1 MSLMNNLSPTL
12 FHHKKS
18 FLSVL
23 LLAAFIWSLFSVTW
37 SRDLLHSGGWTT
49 TVQIFEG
56 LIKPDLSPEILLLA
70 VESSWITIVY
80 AVTGM
85 TVAIIIAFVLGVL
98 GSGILV
104 SSLTLRVVNMTF
116 FRGILAFIRA
126 IHELVWALLFVA
138 VIGLSPYAAVF
149 ALGIPYGGILG
160 RIFADMLNDV
170 PKAPINALQAAG
182 ASRLQIFIYGHLPLV
197 RSNIIS
203 YVMYRF
209 ECSVRSSAIMSFV
222 GLGGLGYQIQLSL
235 TDLHY
240 DEVWTFLF
248 FLIFIVVIIDTWS
261 NSLRKRLAV

>member
-1 MSLMNNLSPTL
+1 MKQLLTLHKRSVLSL
-12 FHHKKS
+12 
-18 FLSVL
+18 L

-37 SRDLLHSGGWTT
+37 SRDLVHAGGWAT

-56 LIKPDLSPEILLLA
+56 LIKPDFSPDILMLA
-70 VESSWITIVY
+70 LESSWVTLIY

-85 TVAIIIAFVLGVL
+85 TIALIIAFVLGIL
-98 GSGILV
+98 ASGVLV
-104 SSLTLRVVNMTF
+104 SSRLVRMVTTAF
-116 FRGILAFIRA
+116 SRGILAVIRA

-138 VIGLSPYAAVF
+138 AIGLSPYAAVF

-170 PKAPINALQAAG
+170 PEEPITALRATG
-182 ASRLQIFIYGHLPLV
+182 ASKLQCLLYGYLPMV
-197 RSNIIS
+197 RANILS

-235 TDLHY
+235 ADLHY

-248 FLIFIVVIIDTWS
+248 FLISIVVLIDAWS
-261 NSLRKRLAV
+261 NSLRKRMVV

>member
-1 MSLMNNLSPTL
+1 MKPFLSPL
-12 FHHKKS
+12 ALHKR
-18 FLSVL
+18 SVL
-23 LLAAFIWSLFSVTW
+23 SLLLLVAFIWSLFSVTW
-37 SRDLLHSGGWTT
+37 SRDLVHAGGWAT

-56 LIKPDLSPEILLLA
+56 LIKPDLSPDILRLA

-85 TVAIIIAFVLGVL
+85 TIALIIAFVLGILASGVL
-98 GSGILV
+98 A
-104 SSLTLRVVNMTF
+104 SSRSVRMVTTGL
-116 FRGILAFIRA
+116 FRGVLAVIRA

-170 PKAPINALQAAG
+170 PKEPIMALRATG
-182 ASRLQIFIYGHLPLV
+182 ASRIQCLLYGYLPMIRANML
-197 RSNIIS
+197 S

-209 ECSVRSSAIMSFV
+209 ECSIRSSAIMSFV
-222 GLGGLGYQIQLSL
+222 GLGGLGFQIQLSL
-235 TDLHY
+235 ADLHY

-248 FLIFIVVIIDTWS
+248 FLIAIVVLIDAWS
-261 NSLRKRLAV
+261 NSLRKRLVL